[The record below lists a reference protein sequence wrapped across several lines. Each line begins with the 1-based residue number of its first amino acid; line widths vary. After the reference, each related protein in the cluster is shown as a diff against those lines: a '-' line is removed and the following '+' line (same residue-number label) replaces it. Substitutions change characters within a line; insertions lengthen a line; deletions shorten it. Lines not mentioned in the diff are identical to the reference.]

1 MKIEVSAIQ
10 ISYYGI
16 QRYADHDDG
25 RRISA
30 ARLSDEISRM
40 VGGWGGGGGGSC
52 HRRCNSNK
60 NTEKRAFAIAR
71 VWLRCAPPA
80 IVKVWL
86 RCAPPCNGEGLIA
99 LLPLDCL
106 HHHKRGRGLG
116 VNDVNELSIKASN

>member
-40 VGGWGGGGGGSC
+40 LGGVGGGGGG
-52 HRRCNSNK
+52 
-60 NTEKRAFAIAR
+60 
-71 VWLRCAPPA
+71 
-80 IVKVWL
+80 
-86 RCAPPCNGEGLIA
+86 G
-99 LLPLDCL
+99 
-106 HHHKRGRGLG
+106 GRGAKQGGGKFL
-116 VNDVNELSIKASN
+116 KKF